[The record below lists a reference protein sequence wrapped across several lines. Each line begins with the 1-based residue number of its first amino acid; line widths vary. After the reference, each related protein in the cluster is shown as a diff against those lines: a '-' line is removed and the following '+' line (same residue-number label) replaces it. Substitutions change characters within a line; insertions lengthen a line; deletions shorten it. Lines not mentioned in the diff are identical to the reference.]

1 MTPEI
6 DFLKN
11 MEMFFN
17 EIEFTD
23 VIKNRVL
30 FYLREYTEKLPKVD
44 PIVITEKV
52 VEYRPVKRVYKKDPI
67 ILNKNGDITKYLNE
81 ENMTLCDKDD
91 LLREANKLCDYYELD
106 INEFMRSKCGKSKCR
121 IVKIRKIF
129 CRNMIASYWVN
140 NNQLGEFF
148 NVDHSSIT
156 YYLYDK
162 PNQRPSNKI
171 LKKRKIYA
179 EEKI

>member
-1 MTPEI
+1 MTPEN

-23 VIKNRVL
+23 IIKNRVL
-30 FYLREYTEKLPKVD
+30 FYLREYAEKIPKD
-44 PIVITEKV
+44 PPIIITKKIKQI
-52 VEYRPVKRVYKKDPI
+52 EYRPTQRKYSKNKVNN
-67 ILNKNGDITKYLNE
+67 LNPKNLPFCN
-81 ENMTLCDKDD
+81 NDD
-91 LLREANKLCDYYELD
+91 LLREANKLCKYYNISYDL
-106 INEFMRSKCGKSKCR
+106 FTQSKKGKSTEFITR
-121 IVKIRKIF
+121 IRKIF
-129 CRNMIASYWVN
+129 CRNLMKKYLIKN
-140 NNQLGEFF
+140 NKLGEFF
-148 NVDHSSIT
+148 NVNYSTIT

-162 PNQRPSNKI
+162 PFRRSSNEI